1 MECYTL
7 SKITTKKQRRKIIVK
22 IIKKATKKISGKKL
36 KVPDGSNNKA
46 AKPNFIIETTPE
58 FICWTGNQ
66 NNGD

>member
-1 MECYTL
+1 ML
-7 SKITTKKQRRKIIVK
+7 HTKQNYNKKAMNK
-22 IIKKATKKISGKKL
+22 NNCEDNKKKATKKTSGKKL

-58 FICWTGNQ
+58 FICWTVNQ